1 MDAGANKSYYLFNAH
16 GDVVQLSDAAGGVTQ
31 TYDYDAFGNQKT
43 ETPIDTNPFRYCGEY
58 FDAETDTIY
67 LRARYYDP
75 SVGRFTRQDP
85 AKDGLNWYIY
95 TANNPIRFIDP
106 SGLIPTALEAAYMSQ
121 HIYNATNIDKNKD
134 LGNDF
139 GRWMLADIMTNSEG
153 LKIGVYSRT
162 VDGVTEYSLVNKGTN
177 TMGDWIDN
185 IQQPFGVSND
195 MKDSI
200 LKAKEFVKKYKN
212 NEITFVG
219 HSKGGAEAAANA
231 VATNKNSILFN
242 PATVNLSAY
251 NLNFGEYSAEMNA
264 YIVNGEI
271 LNNIFGL
278 ISSPINNAVYLPNQN
293 NTPWWVQGR
302 ARKALNLYNS
312 IENHLMPSVIN
323 ALKEVGYN

>member
-1 MDAGANKSYYLFNAH
+1 
-16 GDVVQLSDAAGGVTQ
+16 VVQLTDAAGAVTQ
-31 TYDYDAFGNQKT
+31 NYDYDAFGNQKS
-43 ETPIDTNPFRYCGEY
+43 ENPADNNPFRYCGEY
-58 FDAETDTIY
+58 YDAETGTIY

-75 SVGRFTRQDP
+75 SVGRFRSEDP
-85 AKDGLNWYIY
+85 IKDGLNWYTY
-95 TANNPIRFIDP
+95 CNNSPIAFIDP
-106 SGLIPTALEAAYMSQ
+106 LGLIPTALEAAYMAD
-121 HIYNATNIDKNKD
+121 HIYNEK
-134 LGNDF
+134 GNLSGGWKLDYVI
-139 GRWMLADIMTNSEG
+139 LNNEG
-153 LKIGVYSRT
+153 LKMGVYSRT

-177 TMGDWIDN
+177 TMGDWIN
-185 IQQPFGVSND
+185 NVQQPFGISND

-200 LKAKEFVKKYKN
+200 SKSKEFVEKYKN

-242 PATVNLSAY
+242 PATVNLSVY

-264 YIVNGEI
+264 YIVKGEI

-278 ISSPINNAVYLPNQN
+278 ISSPINKAVPLPNQH

-302 ARKALNLYNS
+302 ARKAVDLYNS

-323 ALKEVGYN
+323 ALKEARYN